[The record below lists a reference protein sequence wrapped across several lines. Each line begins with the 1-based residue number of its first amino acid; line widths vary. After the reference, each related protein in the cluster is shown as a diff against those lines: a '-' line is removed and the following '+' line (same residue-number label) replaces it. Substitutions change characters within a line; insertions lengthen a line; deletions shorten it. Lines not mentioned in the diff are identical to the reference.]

1 MKHTLLPITAAVIL
15 SCSALSASAGDF
27 TIGAGG
33 SVFKSPYKDFKD
45 DSAPLLFVEY
55 QGEDLSVGMEGIS
68 YRVLGNDESPLS
80 LYATLAS
87 VGEGF
92 DSNDSKFFS
101 GMSDRDMSVD
111 LGMTAVYQIGQ
122 GAVSGSL
129 LHDVSDTHKGF
140 VADVNYSQGFDIAG
154 QVYLTPKAGI
164 IYMNEDYADYYFGVR
179 DFEATANRAAYKA
192 DAAFNPYV
200 GVEVVVPMGE
210 NWQLVHSASYVW
222 LGDEIES
229 SSIVERD
236 NAWSA
241 TLGLAYTF

>member
-15 SCSALSASAGDF
+15 SCSALSVAAGEF

-55 QGEDLSVGMEGIS
+55 QGEDLSVGLDGIS
-68 YRVLGNDESPLS
+68 YRVMGNDNSPLS

-92 DSNDSKFFS
+92 DSGDSTFFS
-101 GMSDRDMSVD
+101 GMSDRDTSVD
-111 LGMTAVYQIGQ
+111 LGVTAAYQIGE

-129 LHDVSDTHKGF
+129 LHDVSDTHNGF
-140 VADVNYSQGFDIAG
+140 VADVSYSHGFEIAG
-154 QVYLTPKAGI
+154 KAYLTPAAGI
-164 IYMNEDYADYYFGVR
+164 VYMSEDYADYYFGVR
-179 DFEATANRAAYKA
+179 DSEATANRAAYKA

-200 GVEVVVPMGE
+200 GVEMIVPMGE
-210 NWQLVHSASYVW
+210 SWQLVSNANYIW
-222 LGDEIES
+222 LGDEVEQ
-229 SSIVERD
+229 SSIVDRD